1 MVRDKGNS
9 EYPLDLGRT
18 ANNHYLSTQRERAM
32 PIINRIAEF
41 QDDMI
46 AWRRDIHAHP
56 ETSFEEVRT
65 SDVVADRLTEFGIEV
80 DRGLAGTG
88 VVGTLAG
95 ARGDGPAIGL
105 RADLDALDI
114 LEKNTFDHKSTID
127 GKMHACGH
135 DGHMTM
141 LLGAARYLAETRN
154 FAGTVHFIFQP
165 AEENEGGARVMVE
178 EGLFDRFPVAA
189 VFGMHNMP
197 GLEIGEMAV
206 RGGPIMAAFDIF
218 EIIVTG
224 HGTHAAA
231 PHLGTD
237 AILAASE
244 IVTALQ
250 SIASRRVDPQDSVV
264 ISVTQIHGGDT
275 WNVIPEDVVLRGTA
289 RAFRPEVQDLAEASI
304 RRIANGVA
312 ATHDMTVAID
322 YQRRYPPT
330 INDHAEAEF
339 TARVMARVV
348 GEDNV
353 HRNKNPK
360 MASEDFAY
368 MLNEKPGAYV
378 WLGNGPGEGG
388 CLLHNP
394 SYDFNDDALCIGAS
408 YWSRL
413 IETRLGDGG
422 SS

>member
-1 MVRDKGNS
+1 
-9 EYPLDLGRT
+9 
-18 ANNHYLSTQRERAM
+18 M

-41 QDDMI
+41 RDDMT

-56 ETSFEEVRT
+56 ETAFEEVRT
-65 SDVVADRLTEFGIEV
+65 SDVVAKRLAEFGIKV

-88 VVGTLAG
+88 VVGTLKG

-105 RADLDALDI
+105 RADLDALHI
-114 LEKNTFDHKSTID
+114 HEKNTFDHKSTID

-135 DGHMTM
+135 DGHTTM

-178 EGLFDRFPVAA
+178 EGLFDKFPVES

-218 EIIVTG
+218 EITVTG

-231 PHLGTD
+231 PHLGKD
-237 AILAASE
+237 AVLAAAE

-250 SIASRRVDPQDSVV
+250 TIASRSVDAQASVV
-264 ISVTQIHGGDT
+264 VSVTQIHGGDT
-275 WNVIPEDVVLRGTA
+275 WNVIPEDVVLRGTV
-289 RAFRPEVQDLAEASI
+289 RAFQPEIQDLAEASI
-304 RRIANGVA
+304 RRIAEGVA
-312 ATHDMTVAID
+312 AAHDMTVAID

-330 INDHAEAEF
+330 INDATEAEF
-339 TARVMARVV
+339 AATVMAGVV
-348 GEDNV
+348 GGDNV
-353 HRNKNPK
+353 FRNKNPK

-394 SYDFNDDALCIGAS
+394 SYDFNDDALTIGAS

-413 IETRLGDGG
+413 VETRLGDGG
-422 SS
+422 AS